1 MSRSFNRTMKRG
13 CCETVPFKRYE
24 EEKGLQL
31 GVDNLIYNEGYVR
44 NVPVSIGGT
53 SWKPDMPIESKIKE
67 EIEDINTIN
76 NTMERAITFML
87 WCMRRQIFLDGN
99 KRTAQLIANKEMI
112 ANGQGIISIP
122 IKRQDKFKRLLVD
135 FYENGEIEEI
145 KNFVY

>member
-1 MSRSFNRTMKRG
+1 MKRG